1 MVNQVRVAAH
11 ALRRD
16 APRIDDDAEAER
28 VAGLARDLRDAVL
41 SRDFRIPLLP
51 EIAQRLLSVALDEH
65 ISVRE
70 LQQEI
75 RGEPLIAA
83 KVLQTANSSLY
94 GNGGRVS
101 SLHQAALRLGAT
113 VLRELLSQA
122 VAEAFVFTGR
132 SRRLLAHQRAHAVA
146 VAHLTRSTCR
156 AVRIDPGHAFLCGL
170 FHDIGHPV
178 LLGHLLEQGHGD
190 IRRDDLPGLV
200 ELVHP
205 LIGERIATAWGLP
218 APIGEVAR
226 YHHCFRAAGSSSE
239 LNGLVGIVAAAD
251 RVAYHA
257 GIGLRRLGSPVHDDP
272 IWEELGLD
280 QDAVDGLVYEAAT
293 LASSAA

>member
-1 MVNQVRVAAH
+1 MVNQVTFAAH
-11 ALRRD
+11 ALRRGD
-16 APRIDDDAEAER
+16 AVDDDAEADR
-28 VAGLARDLRDAVL
+28 LAGLARDLRDTVL

-51 EIAQRLLSVALDEH
+51 EVAQRLLAVALDKN

-70 LQQEI
+70 LEQEI
-75 RGEPLIAA
+75 REEPLIAA
-83 KVLQTANSSLY
+83 KVLETANSSLY
-94 GNGGRVS
+94 GNSGRVS

-132 SRRLLAHQRAHAVA
+132 SRRLLRHQRAHAVA
-146 VAHLTRSTCR
+146 VAHLTRSTCQ
-156 AVRIDPGHAFLCGL
+156 AVRIDPSHAFLCGL

-178 LLGHLLEQGHGD
+178 LLGHLLEQAPTG

-205 LIGERIATAWGLP
+205 LIGERIADAWGLP
-218 APIGEVAR
+218 SPIGEVAR
-226 YHHCFRAAGSSSE
+226 YHHCFRAAGSSNE
-239 LNGLVGIVAAAD
+239 LHGLVGVVAAAD
-251 RVAYHA
+251 RIAYHA

-293 LASSAA
+293 LASAAA